1 MIQKKQNSSSMLE
14 RIKNGLLSVVFGQFI
29 LTAGNFILVP
39 IFLIFW
45 TPTKYGEWLTMYS
58 LAAYIAALDP
68 GIRLAIVNKMTQLYS
83 VNDLKQY
90 RLYLH
95 SSIFLFI
102 LISFTGTLILIPTI
116 YFLPLNKL
124 FGFIE
129 INSSQTKWVIFFLSL
144 QALWVLPAGLVTA
157 VYRTNGNFSTSQW
170 LANIRQFISLAL
182 IPIIL
187 YLGGGIILA
196 AFSQIVS
203 VFVVFWALWD
213 IKKRFPELSPG
224 LESVSLKNLT
234 QIIPY
239 GFYFFLLDIGLILLH
254 QGSVIIISIKLGGAL
269 VALYVIS
276 RTLSNLIRIFTRHFL
291 SPLWP
296 ELTAMEVLNET
307 EKLVS
312 THRLTIF
319 ISTAVSIV
327 IASTMWFEGP
337 KFISFWTNGKITPDP
352 TLLRLLLVYLV
363 LQTPWMSSS
372 LVLKAANKHK
382 EIAWLQFS
390 STFIGLSSSILLI
403 EYYSL
408 TGLVIGLII
417 GEFVC
422 CYFWIIKKTCAL
434 TKESFKKL
442 ICQIWGILILLSVT
456 SILFSWIIKTYIDF
470 NVFLQLAIIL
480 FITITNASFLTYKI
494 CFNTKEKDT
503 IKNIFGHFLF
513 KKQ

>member
-1 MIQKKQNSSSMLE
+1 MILKTQDKSSLFE

-58 LAAYIAALDP
+58 LSAYIAALDP
-68 GIRLAIVNKMTQLYS
+68 GMRLAVINRMTQLYS
-83 VNDLKQY
+83 TKDLKEY
-90 RLYLH
+90 RLFLH
-95 SSIFLFI
+95 SSILLFI
-102 LISFTGTLILIPTI
+102 MISLIGTLILVPTI
-116 YFLPLNKL
+116 YFFPLHKI
-124 FGFIE
+124 FGFVE
-129 INSSQTKWVIFFLSL
+129 INSSDTKWVIFFLSL

-170 LANIRQFISLAL
+170 LANIRQFVSLAL

-187 YLGGGIILA
+187 YMGGDIVLA

-203 VFVVFWALWD
+203 IFVVFWALSD

-224 LESVSLKNLT
+224 FKSASLKILV

-239 GFYFFLLDIGLILLH
+239 GFYFFLLDIGLILMY
-254 QGSVIIISIKLGGAL
+254 QGSVILVSLKLGGAL
-269 VALYVIS
+269 VTLYVIS

-307 EKLVS
+307 EKLAS

-319 ISTAVSIV
+319 ISTGVSIV
-327 IASTMWFEGP
+327 IASTMWFEGT
-337 KFISFWTNGKITPDP
+337 KFISFWTNGKIIPDP
-352 TLLRLLLVYLV
+352 ILLRLLLVYLV

-390 STFIGLSSSILLI
+390 STIIGLSASILLI
-403 EYYSL
+403 DFYAL
-408 TGLVIGLII
+408 NGLVIGLII
-417 GEFVC
+417 GEFIC
-422 CYFWIIKKTCAL
+422 CYFWIIKKTCEL
-434 TKESFKKL
+434 TKENFKV
-442 ICQIWGILILLSVT
+442 LILQVWGMLTLLSLSSVF
-456 SILFSWIIKTYIDF
+456 FSWVIEVYIDLNIF
-470 NVFLQLAIIL
+470 FRVILTLFLTL
-480 FITITNASFLTYKI
+480 TNASLLTYKI
-494 CFNTKEKDT
+494 CFKIEEKDT
-503 IKNIFGHFLF
+503 IKKALSVFFSI
-513 KKQ
+513 K